1 MGDGQLTFVLLLMNY
16 NIPISQGKHLQ
27 SPVFLNYIHDHTS
40 HKQESESKGKESQVL
55 GKNSSCKSAVCNK
68 LFKTNKAAR
77 ASL

>member
-16 NIPISQGKHLQ
+16 SIPISQGKHLH

-55 GKNSSCKSAVCNK
+55 GKTAHVNQQYVTIPSKQTR
-68 LFKTNKAAR
+68 L
-77 ASL
+77 